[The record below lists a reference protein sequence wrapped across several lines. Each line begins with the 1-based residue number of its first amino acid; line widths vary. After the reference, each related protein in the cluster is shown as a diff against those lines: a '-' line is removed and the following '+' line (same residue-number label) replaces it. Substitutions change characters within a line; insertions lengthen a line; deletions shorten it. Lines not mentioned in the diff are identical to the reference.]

1 MAKRTKRTL
10 KIKADGISPKQW
22 TNFVIEL
29 NLMAKQWKPYG
40 VDVKLQAP
48 GVKNIIAWG
57 KKINDDYKRIRRD
70 SKLME

>member
-1 MAKRTKRTL
+1 MAKRAKRTVKNIKL
-10 KIKADGISPKQW
+10 KVDGISSKQW

-29 NLMAKQWKPYG
+29 NLMARAWKPYG

-57 KKINDDYKRIRRD
+57 RKTNESYKN
-70 SKLME
+70 

>member
-1 MAKRTKRTL
+1 MAKRAKRTL
-10 KIKADGISPKQW
+10 KNIKLKVDGISSKQW

-29 NLMAKQWKPYG
+29 NLMVKAWKPYG

-57 KKINDDYKRIRRD
+57 RKINESYKN
-70 SKLME
+70 

>member
-40 VDVKLQAP
+40 VDVKLLAP

-57 KKINDDYKRIRRD
+57 RKPNESYKN
-70 SKLME
+70 LG

>member
-1 MAKRTKRTL
+1 MAKRAKQTVKNIKL
-10 KIKADGISPKQW
+10 KVDGISSKQW

-29 NLMAKQWKPYG
+29 NLMARAWKPYG

-57 KKINDDYKRIRRD
+57 RKTNESYKN
-70 SKLME
+70 

>member
-1 MAKRTKRTL
+1 MAKRAKRTVKNIKL
-10 KIKADGISPKQW
+10 KVDGINSKQW

-29 NLMAKQWKPYG
+29 NLMARAWKPYG

-57 KKINDDYKRIRRD
+57 RKINESYKN
-70 SKLME
+70 

>member
-1 MAKRTKRTL
+1 MAKRAKRTL
-10 KIKADGISPKQW
+10 KNIKLKVDGINSKQW

-29 NLMAKQWKPYG
+29 NLMAKAWKPYG

-57 KKINDDYKRIRRD
+57 KKVNETYKN
-70 SKLME
+70 

>member
-1 MAKRTKRTL
+1 MAKRAKRTIKNIKL
-10 KIKADGISPKQW
+10 KVDGISSKQW

-29 NLMAKQWKPYG
+29 NLMAKAWKPYG

-57 KKINDDYKRIRRD
+57 RKINESYKN
-70 SKLME
+70 

>member
-1 MAKRTKRTL
+1 MAKRAKRTL
-10 KIKADGISPKQW
+10 KNIKLKVDGINSKQW

-29 NLMAKQWKPYG
+29 NLMARAWKPYG

-57 KKINDDYKRIRRD
+57 KKVNETYKN
-70 SKLME
+70 

>member
-1 MAKRTKRTL
+1 MAKRAKRTL
-10 KIKADGISPKQW
+10 KNIKLKVDGINSKQW

-29 NLMAKQWKPYG
+29 NLMAKAWKPYG

-57 KKINDDYKRIRRD
+57 RKINESYKN
-70 SKLME
+70 

>member
-1 MAKRTKRTL
+1 MAKRAKQTVKNIKL
-10 KIKADGISPKQW
+10 KVDGINSKQW

-29 NLMAKQWKPYG
+29 NLMAKAWKPYG

-57 KKINDDYKRIRRD
+57 RKINESYKN
-70 SKLME
+70 

>member
-1 MAKRTKRTL
+1 MAKRAKQTVKNIKL
-10 KIKADGISPKQW
+10 KVDGINSKQW

-29 NLMAKQWKPYG
+29 NLMAKAWKPYG

-57 KKINDDYKRIRRD
+57 KKVNETYKN
-70 SKLME
+70 